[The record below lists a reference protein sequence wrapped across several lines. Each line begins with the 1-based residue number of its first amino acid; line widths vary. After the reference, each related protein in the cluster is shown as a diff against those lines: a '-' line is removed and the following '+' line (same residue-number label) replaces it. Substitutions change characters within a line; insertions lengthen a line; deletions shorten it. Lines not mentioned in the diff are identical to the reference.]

1 MKPSS
6 RLVYSVVV
14 VAGDGGGLT
23 HLGLDDPVA
32 EPHPDA
38 LPDGLLDLVV
48 VRVGRHQVLQGP
60 DSMEKSLR

>member
-1 MKPSS
+1 MKQSS

-14 VAGDGGGLT
+14 VAGDGGGLA
-23 HLGLDDPVA
+23 HPGLDDPVA

-60 DSMEKSLR
+60 DSIGKIQV